1 MAFELKL
8 PELGENIESAGVLNV
23 LVKPGDKVEK
33 DQGIIEI
40 ETDKATIEVPS
51 TTAGT
56 VKDVLIKQGDNVKVG
71 QTILVLENGVQTDDA
86 KQEQKKTD
94 ETKSSQQKSKVTEN
108 SEEVKSGSSSN
119 KGNTQKK
126 IDHTIAEKSKSE
138 SRIIEVELPELGEN
152 IESADILKILVKK
165 GDNVKKDQS
174 ILEIETDKA
183 TIEVPSTYAGI
194 VTDVLVKEGEKAKVG
209 EAIIKVE
216 TNVEVQ
222 NSPKQKTI
230 EPKEQSKQEPKPEE
244 KAEIGDAKREVSRE
258 SITTPSDN
266 QPPILTNSAPAAPST
281 RRLARELGVDI
292 RKVPGTGPGGR
303 ISFEDV
309 KAYVKSLNEGR
320 VSQGSFGIQQEQ
332 LPDFSKFGEIEKQPM
347 NSIRTKTATHL
358 SYAWSTI
365 PHVTQ
370 HDKADVTE
378 LEKLRKEFGPDIEKD
393 GGKLTITSILLKVSA
408 SALKVFPKF
417 NSSINMNNKE
427 IIYKKYFHVGV
438 AVDTEHGLIVPVI
451 KDVDQKNIKELSIEL
466 NKTAEKVRNRK
477 ISLEE
482 LQGIC
487 FTITNLGGIGGTSF
501 TPIVNSPE
509 VAILG
514 VSRGRYEPVYNNED
528 FEPRLMLPLSLSYDH
543 RIIDGADAARFL
555 RWICEALEEPMKI
568 LVEG

>member
-1 MAFELKL
+1 MALELKL
-8 PELGENIESAGVLNV
+8 PELGENIESAGVLNI

-56 VKDVLIKQGDNVKVG
+56 VKDILIKQGDSIKVG
-71 QTILVLENGVQTDDA
+71 QTILVLENGTQAESVKDQ
-86 KQEQKKTD
+86 KKKTD
-94 ETKSSQQKSKVTEN
+94 ETKSSRQKTKEPEQAKEIKPESSGKGKDSGKK
-108 SEEVKSGSSSN
+108 SEPSSS
-119 KGNTQKK
+119 
-126 IDHTIAEKSKSE
+126 DKSKSE
-138 SRIIEVELPELGEN
+138 SKVVEVKLPELGEN
-152 IESADILKILVKK
+152 IESADILKVLVQR
-165 GDNVKKDQS
+165 GDEIKKDQG
-174 ILEIETDKA
+174 IMEIETDKA
-183 TIEVPSTYAGI
+183 TIEVPSTYAGK
-194 VTDVLVKEGEKAKVG
+194 VTEVLVKEGEKAKVG
-209 EAIIKVE
+209 ATIIKIE
-216 TNVEVQ
+216 TTGVTETPQ
-222 NSPKQKTI
+222 SKTTEIKEQPKQEIKQEVKEAKSENI
-230 EPKEQSKQEPKPEE
+230 KEQ
-244 KAEIGDAKREVSRE
+244 ATA
-258 SITTPSDN
+258 TFDN
-266 QPPILTNSAPAAPST
+266 QPPIQSNAAPAAPST

-320 VSQGSFGIQQEQ
+320 ASRGTFGIQQEA

-347 NSIRTKTATHL
+347 NNIRSKTATHL
-358 SYAWSTI
+358 SYAWATI

-370 HDKADVTE
+370 HDKADITE
-378 LEKLRKEFGPDIEKD
+378 LEKLRKEFGTDIEKE

-417 NSSINMNNKE
+417 NSSIDLNNKE
-427 IIYKKYFHVGV
+427 IIYKKYFHIGV

-451 KDVDQKNIKELSIEL
+451 KNADQKNITELSAEL

-482 LQGIC
+482 LQGSC

-514 VSRGRYEPVYNNED
+514 VSRGRYEPIYNKDKN

>member
-1 MAFELKL
+1 MALELKL
-8 PELGENIESAGVLNV
+8 PELGENIESAGVLNI

-56 VKDVLIKQGDNVKVG
+56 VKDILIKQGDNIKVG
-71 QTILVLENGVQTDDA
+71 QTILVLENGAQAEPV
-86 KQEQKKTD
+86 KEQQKNKD
-94 ETKSSQQKSKVTEN
+94 VPKSSQQKTKESDKAV
-108 SEEVKSGSSSN
+108 EVKSESSEKVQDS
-119 KGNTQKK
+119 GKK
-126 IDHTIAEKSKSE
+126 SEPSPSDKSKSE
-138 SRIIEVELPELGEN
+138 SKVVEVKLPELGEN
-152 IESADILKILVKK
+152 IESADILKVLVKE
-165 GDNVKKDQS
+165 GDEIKKDQS
-174 ILEIETDKA
+174 IMEIETDKA
-183 TIEVPSTYAGI
+183 TIEVPSTYAGK

-209 EAIIKVE
+209 ETIIKVE
-216 TNVEVQ
+216 TTTGPAETPQ
-222 NSPKQKTI
+222 SKTTEAKEKPKQETKPEVKETKTEI
-230 EPKEQSKQEPKPEE
+230 VKEQT
-244 KAEIGDAKREVSRE
+244 A
-258 SITTPSDN
+258 TTMDN
-266 QPPILTNSAPAAPST
+266 QPPIQSNAAPAAPST

-303 ISFEDV
+303 ISFDDV

-320 VSQGSFGIQQEQ
+320 ASQGTFGVQQEV

-347 NSIRTKTATHL
+347 NNIRSKTATHL

-370 HDKADVTE
+370 HDKADITE

-417 NSSINMNNKE
+417 NTSIDMNNKE
-427 IIYKKYFHVGV
+427 IIYKKYFHIGV

-451 KDVDQKNIKELSIEL
+451 KDVDQKNIKDLSVEL

-477 ISLEE
+477 VSLEE
-482 LQGIC
+482 LQGSC

-514 VSRGRYEPVYNNED
+514 VSRGRYEPVYHNED

-555 RWICEALEEPMKI
+555 RWVCEALEEPMKI